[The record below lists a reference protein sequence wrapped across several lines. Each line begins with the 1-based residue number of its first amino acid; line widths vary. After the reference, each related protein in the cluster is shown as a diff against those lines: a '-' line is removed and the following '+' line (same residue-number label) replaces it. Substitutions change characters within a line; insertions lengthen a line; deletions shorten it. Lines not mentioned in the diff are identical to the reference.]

1 MFLNGLRILGGA
13 LLGYFYGDQGFGQ
26 DNQQGQS
33 NFGNIGF
40 LIVIGLLIYLVIE
53 NFRKKWCI
61 T

>member
-40 LIVIGLLIYLVIE
+40 LIVIGLLIYLVIASF
-53 NFRKKWCI
+53 N
-61 T
+61 

>member
-53 NFRKKWCI
+53 NFRKK
-61 T
+61 

>member
-40 LIVIGLLIYLVIE
+40 LIVIGHLIYLVIE
-53 NFRKKWCI
+53 NFRKK
-61 T
+61 

>member
-26 DNQQGQS
+26 DNQQAQF

-40 LIVIGLLIYLVIE
+40 LIVIALLIYLVIE
-53 NFRKKWCI
+53 NFRKK
-61 T
+61 